1 MTPMPSDRRV
11 PLVVLDT
18 AVDVVVRGPEDL
30 GQTLEG
36 LVRAAWHLAL
46 RRAPAPE
53 PAAVEIE
60 VELLPD
66 RQPGPVGVA
75 YDRAA
80 TQVRDADPARLMMRL
95 THAVTS
101 AAITAQT
108 GTLLMLHAAGLA
120 HRSTGAASVWVAP
133 GNTGKST
140 LCRTLGPRYRYLSDE
155 TVGIRRDG
163 TVAPYAKPVSVRVPG
178 STVKDERAPGDCGLG
193 LPGVPAR
200 VAGVVLLHRD
210 AAHHGGPEV
219 TRLDTLDAVQA
230 ITPESSAF
238 MATQRPLT
246 WLAVLLESTGGARQ
260 VTYAEVQDLGP
271 LAAEIMGEP

>member
-1 MTPMPSDRRV
+1 MPSDRRV
-11 PLVVLDT
+11 PLGVLDT
-18 AVDVVVRGPEDL
+18 AVDVVVRGPEDVA
-30 GQTLEG
+30 QTLEG
-36 LVRAAWHLAL
+36 MVRAAWHLAL
-46 RRAPAPE
+46 RE
-53 PAAVEIE
+53 PVRERGAVEIE
-60 VELLPD
+60 VELLPE
-66 RQPGPVGVA
+66 GPSGPASPA

-120 HRSTGAASVWVAP
+120 HRDTGAASVWVAP

-140 LCRTLGPRYRYLSDE
+140 LCRTLGPHYSYLSDE

-178 STVKDERAPGDCGLG
+178 TMVKQERAPGDCGLG
-193 LPGVPAR
+193 LPGGPAR

-210 AAHHGGPEV
+210 AAHQGGPEV
-219 TRLDTLDAVQA
+219 TPLATLDAVQA

-238 MATQRPLT
+238 MATDRPLT
-246 WLAVLLESTGGARQ
+246 WLAGLLESTGGARQ
-260 VTYAEVQDLGP
+260 VTYAEVQELRP
-271 LAAEIMGEP
+271 LAVEIMGEP